1 MGSKSSK
8 WLAAAL
14 AASACA
20 VVPAGAI
27 AKLDY
32 SMNSVSGQ
40 YAPPVTHQIND
51 VPAASEPAPSQ
62 VTAPTA
68 PRAVVVTQSE
78 TGFSWG
84 DALIGASAALL
95 IAFVGMALVRRR
107 HPTPLAG

>member
-8 WLAAAL
+8 WLAATL

-20 VVPAGAI
+20 VVPAGAV

-40 YAPPVTHQIND
+40 YAPPITQQVND
-51 VPAASEPAPSQ
+51 VPAVNEPAPSH
-62 VTAPTA
+62 VTAPAA
-68 PRAVVVTQSE
+68 PRTVVVTHSD
-78 TGFSWG
+78 TAFSWG
-84 DALIGASAALL
+84 DALIGASTALL
-95 IAFVGMALVRRR
+95 IAFAGMALVRRR